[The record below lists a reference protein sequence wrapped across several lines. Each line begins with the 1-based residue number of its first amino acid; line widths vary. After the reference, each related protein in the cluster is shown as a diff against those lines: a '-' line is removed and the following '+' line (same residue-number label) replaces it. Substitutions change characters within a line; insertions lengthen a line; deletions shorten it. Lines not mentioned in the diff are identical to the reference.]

1 MPDRRK
7 QKSKS
12 KPPFYPNSPSSVG
25 SPRKDGFRKRTV
37 RQRTPRKLC
46 SLVLPP
52 PLMSLFDDSG
62 GGNDWTPTSSSKVE
76 NASHYRYSSN
86 ASVVSASIA
95 SVGGMSSVDHLP
107 RHLRVG
113 MAQCDPLLVFGRFV
127 LVATC
132 DGRIAIYSIFDF
144 DTRSGISEDVEASE
158 RRKTREWMEEDMEV
172 QQQTMHGKSS
182 QNNARADVNA
192 NQHPHQSVQ
201 ADVEEHEWDM
211 RDRMRQREDAEQSV
225 EPILVLSLPRKS
237 NFSRDDKN
245 MVNTSSYDEES
256 TTAVAGKLATPPTIV
271 AMCATPPGRG
281 ASLIEERD
289 SVYPCS
295 IIGAADGRSEAI
307 PPGSK
312 PSLDKL
318 IGHVAVLTYDGDV
331 HVVEFR
337 NPPSRSND
345 AQGYHE
351 GCININEIND
361 KPAVNVVLSFGTAC
375 LGATCIC
382 MYPVLVRNNE
392 DGRLQS
398 QSLPLTRLCIGH
410 QSGLLVAYQIVYS
423 CTQVR
428 TSPKDAFIQ
437 KDGHRRS
444 PTANN
449 AATYIT
455 DMESDGFRDSG
466 SDTADPRALSQN
478 DVIPLQRTRSEPIAA
493 SEVVQSEMTRIVG
506 PPRVELCWM
515 GKFDVSV
522 RSLSSPGWGRQSE
535 EESQIELLVVGL
547 ERRENAIHQVCM
559 NGIGP
564 SLPHHSLSPAL
575 SLEVINAALAEKIW
589 SQTKN
594 ATGVNADDTKCIF
607 LHDCSVWPAAGKEIN
622 DAWMR
627 GATRRGMDPRD
638 KLFRTLGLQRT
649 SITSKICQYES
660 SALVRALVKMIQI
673 LTLRRDTFLPQ
684 MF

>member
-12 KPPFYPNSPSSVG
+12 KPPFYPDSPSSVG

-62 GGNDWTPTSSSKVE
+62 GGNDWTPTSSSMVE
-76 NASHYRYSSN
+76 NASHHRYSSN

-113 MAQCDPLLVFGRFV
+113 MAQCDPLLVFDGRFV

-158 RRKTREWMEEDMEV
+158 RRKQSEWMEEDMEV
-172 QQQTMHGKSS
+172 QQQTMQGKSS
-182 QNNARADVNA
+182 QNNARADANA

-211 RDRMRQREDAEQSV
+211 RDRMRQREDAKQSV

-237 NFSRDDKN
+237 NFSRDDN
-245 MVNTSSYDEES
+245 NIVNTNNCDEES
-256 TTAVAGKLATPPTIV
+256 TTAVAGKLAIPPTIV
-271 AMCATPPGRG
+271 AMCATPPGSG
-281 ASLIEERD
+281 TSLTKKSD
-289 SVYPCS
+289 C
-295 IIGAADGRSEAI
+295 DGRSEAI

-361 KPAVNVVLSFGTAC
+361 KYIPAVNVILSFGTAC

-382 MYPVLVRNNE
+382 MYPVLARNNE

-410 QSGLLVAYQIVYS
+410 QSGLLVAYQIVHS

-428 TSPKDAFIQ
+428 TSHKDAFIQ

-455 DMESDGFRDSG
+455 DMESAGFRDSG
-466 SDTADPRALSQN
+466 SDIADSRALSQN
-478 DVIPLQRTRSEPIAA
+478 DAIPLQRTRSEPIAA
-493 SEVVQSEMTRIVG
+493 SDVVQSEMTRIVG

-522 RSLSSPGWGRQSE
+522 RSLSSPGWGLQSD
-535 EESQIELLVVGL
+535 EESQIALLVVGT
-547 ERRENAIHQVCM
+547 ERRENVCV

-564 SLPHHSLSPAL
+564 SLPHHCLSPAL
-575 SLEVINAALAEKIW
+575 SLEVINVALAEKFW

-607 LHDCSVWPAAGKEIN
+607 LHDCSVWPTAGKEIK

-638 KLFRTLGLQRT
+638 KFFRTLGLQRT

-660 SALVRALVKMIQI
+660 SALVRALVKIIQI
-673 LTLRRDTFLPQ
+673 LTLRRDTFLTQ